1 MAYTREGIMA
11 QIMVAFGQGTGATR
25 VSQEAALQLRTI
37 YYGAITEHLT
47 RIWGTEAV
55 QVLERMRAI
64 GKLAAHRAMIAGA
77 TAIST
82 DHLMGSAEAVQETSL
97 SPFCPPLPHPYNAG
111 RTRAA
116 PEPSRRGLAAARH

>member
-55 QVLERMRAI
+55 QVLERVRSI

-77 TAIST
+77 TAISAA
-82 DHLMGSAEAVQETSL
+82 DLMASAEAVQQVSL
-97 SPFCPPLPHPYNAG
+97 SPFCPPLPYNAG

-116 PEPSRRGLAAARH
+116 PEPSRRGLAAARS